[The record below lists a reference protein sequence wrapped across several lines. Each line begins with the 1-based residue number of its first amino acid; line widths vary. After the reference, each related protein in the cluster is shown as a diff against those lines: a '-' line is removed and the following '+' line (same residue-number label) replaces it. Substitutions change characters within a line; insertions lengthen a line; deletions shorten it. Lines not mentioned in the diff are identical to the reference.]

1 MSQVLTPGQLRIRE
15 IICEL
20 LPEYKRLNTIDE
32 FRSFRTH
39 IKARFSEDLIINA
52 DPCVCQSLGKSEKIA
67 KPYLDWLYEMSLSS
81 DNLVTIENGE
91 YLVNLDRPV
100 FIFSS
105 EFERHKKRAYE
116 GGEKDYTTYQALFT
130 FAENKGHEIQ
140 RADWNLLYYE
150 EDGILKVS
158 GGGNN
163 RTLACV
169 LWGND
174 LIAPQTFYV
183 VKNLSDPDLHKALLM
198 MQSYLKDT
206 NLSFN
211 IYHRCESK
219 QLQGESRNNLLYEA
233 LKIKEF
239 VTEATPEEI
248 DIIIKFLC
256 YEVRYNSHE
265 HGRKETVVISQFL
278 QILREYRGVVSR
290 NLVQRIIAKI
300 TRNSKASTGELSLF
314 EQWIFKNYDVYQ

>member
-1 MSQVLTPGQLRIRE
+1 MSQSLTLGQQRIRE
-15 IICEL
+15 IICGL

-39 IKARFSEDLIINA
+39 IKARFSADLVINA

-91 YLVNLDRPV
+91 YLVSLDRPV

-105 EFERHKKRAYE
+105 EFERYKKRAYE

-140 RADWNLLYYE
+140 RADWSLLYYE

-163 RTLACV
+163 
-169 LWGND
+169 
-174 LIAPQTFYV
+174 
-183 VKNLSDPDLHKALLM
+183 
-198 MQSYLKDT
+198 
-206 NLSFN
+206 
-211 IYHRCESK
+211 
-219 QLQGESRNNLLYEA
+219 
-233 LKIKEF
+233 
-239 VTEATPEEI
+239 
-248 DIIIKFLC
+248 
-256 YEVRYNSHE
+256 
-265 HGRKETVVISQFL
+265 
-278 QILREYRGVVSR
+278 
-290 NLVQRIIAKI
+290 
-300 TRNSKASTGELSLF
+300 
-314 EQWIFKNYDVYQ
+314 